1 MINFF
6 NWFVKITGWLVQL
19 IVFRT
24 KVFYVDKAKQSRKI
38 KGPAIIVS
46 NHTSVWDYAIWLF
59 VFFSRT
65 LRFQMAEVLY
75 KKKVLGLF
83 LKMMGGIYVNRETH
97 DLSFIDKSNEI
108 LRKGGVVG
116 IFPESRLP
124 LPEEERPLP
133 FKESVTQLALLSE
146 KVIIPVYTSGVYFKK
161 SRVRVMIGN
170 PINVSDYIDESL
182 SEKENIDR
190 ITKLLREKII
200 ELGQKLDEQR

>member
-1 MINFF
+1 MISFF
-6 NWFVKITGWLVQL
+6 NWFVKITGWLIQL

-24 KVFYVDKAKQSRKI
+24 KVFYVDKAKQSRRI

-83 LKMMGGIYVNRETH
+83 LKMMGGIYVNRDTH

-146 KVIIPVYTSGVYFKK
+146 KTIIPVYTNGVYFKK

-182 SEKENIDR
+182 SEKENVDR
-190 ITKLLREKII
+190 VTKLLREKII

>member
-83 LKMMGGIYVNRETH
+83 LKMMGGIYVNRDTH

>member
-59 VFFSRT
+59 VFLSRT

-83 LKMMGGIYVNRETH
+83 LKMMGGIYVNRDTH

-133 FKESVTQLALLSE
+133 FKVSVTQLALLSE

>member
-1 MINFF
+1 MISFF

-24 KVFYVDKAKQSRKI
+24 KVFYVDKAKQSRRI

-83 LKMMGGIYVNRETH
+83 LKMMGGIYVNRDTH

-124 LPEEERPLP
+124 LLEEERPLP

-161 SRVRVMIGN
+161 SRVRVMIGE
-170 PINVSDYIDESL
+170 PINVNDYIDESL
-182 SEKENIDR
+182 SEKENVDR